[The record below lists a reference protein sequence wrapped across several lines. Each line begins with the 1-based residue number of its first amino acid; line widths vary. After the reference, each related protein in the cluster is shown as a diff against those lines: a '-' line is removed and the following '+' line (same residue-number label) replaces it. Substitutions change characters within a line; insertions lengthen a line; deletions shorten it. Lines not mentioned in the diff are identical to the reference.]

1 VIDATRRIAR
11 WNVKYNTERIK
22 ATLDEMRPTMLQNVI
37 AVIPMITAM
46 VLQVKQVCGDAAKRR
61 GDIASRANSFLHPES
76 QSLLSLHLAMM
87 SWRTHQS
94 PRTRAH

>member
-1 VIDATRRIAR
+1 MIDATRRIAR

-46 VLQVKQVCGDAAKRR
+46 VLQVKQVCGDAATLPPMPTPSFIQK
-61 GDIASRANSFLHPES
+61 ASRF
-76 QSLLSLHLAMM
+76 
-87 SWRTHQS
+87 
-94 PRTRAH
+94 